1 VSAGERDLGVLLRE
15 LRPVLRDGRYVFVCV
30 DFVPDDADPIVVVR
44 EDEGTTLVLRLDEA
58 RRLGLAWNERDVMAM
73 ITLRVHSSLSAVG
86 LTAAVAAA
94 LTTRSIS
101 CNVVAGFHHDHLF
114 VPAERAGDAMAALS
128 DLSASAAR

>member
-30 DFVPDDADPIVVVR
+30 DVVPDDADPIVVVR

-73 ITLRVHSSLSAVG
+73 IMLRVHSSLSAVG

>member
-30 DFVPDDADPIVVVR
+30 DVVPDDADPIVVVR